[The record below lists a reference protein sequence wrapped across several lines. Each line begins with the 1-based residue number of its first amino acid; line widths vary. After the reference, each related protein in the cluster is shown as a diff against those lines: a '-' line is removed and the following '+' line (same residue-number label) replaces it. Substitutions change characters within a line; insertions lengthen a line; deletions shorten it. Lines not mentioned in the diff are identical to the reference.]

1 MVGESH
7 WFSSSGWRSMLKFTE
22 CTRRMSFLKSAT
34 QMDVFLFP
42 FSHSKTGWLLEC
54 HIVKGSKLPLVIHT
68 IVGFYIAIIRI
79 PFIKVGRPLHMSS
92 PSLPCEGDVPAES
105 FGLCNQSMQRSKR
118 GTKSRHWYV
127 AREVVFCQRYAM
139 IIRLIYQCNM
149 YRRLSPSEWFQFNIR
164 IYLCILSGLRF
175 AEIFENN

>member
-1 MVGESH
+1 MNSNK
-7 WFSSSGWRSMLKFTE
+7 SG
-22 CTRRMSFLKSAT
+22 MSFLKSST
-34 QMDVFLFP
+34 QTDVFFVSLQP
-42 FSHSKTGWLLEC
+42 LKNWMTVGVSY
-54 HIVKGSKLPLVIHT
+54 VKGSKLPLVIHT

-79 PFIKVGRPLHMSS
+79 PFMKVGRPLHMSS

-164 IYLCILSGLRF
+164 IYLCILSRLRF